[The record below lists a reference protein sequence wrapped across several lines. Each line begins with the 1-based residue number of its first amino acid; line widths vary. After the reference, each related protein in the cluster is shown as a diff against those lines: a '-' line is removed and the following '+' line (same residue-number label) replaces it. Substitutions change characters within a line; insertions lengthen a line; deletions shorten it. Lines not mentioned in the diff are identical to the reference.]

1 MEQIIVKLRSVI
13 AEGTE
18 LIAEYRKKLEYV
30 VNEKLRLD
38 KVGADLDKLKHDLS
52 AREAEVQKV
61 ENIQKLHKDATA
73 LQDAV
78 QLRLNAVVEAE
89 KALGIRKSTVDQELN
104 NKRELLNRESLALEK
119 AKKSLEDLV
128 NARVQAIVSKHN
140 L

>member
-1 MEQIIVKLRSVI
+1 MEQVIVKLRSVI

-38 KVGADLDKLKHDLS
+38 KVGADLDKLKHDLL

>member
-1 MEQIIVKLRSVI
+1 MEQVIVKLRSVI